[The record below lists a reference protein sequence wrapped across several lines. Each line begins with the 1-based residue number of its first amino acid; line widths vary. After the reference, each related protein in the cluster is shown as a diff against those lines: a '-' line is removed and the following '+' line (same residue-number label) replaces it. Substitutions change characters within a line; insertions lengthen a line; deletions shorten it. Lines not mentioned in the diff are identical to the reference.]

1 MSHRTS
7 DPARSQN
14 KEAVQVQNLEEKQ
27 RRILE
32 LELVQ
37 VRKEA
42 VVARLEARAAEIE
55 RLLHQDG
62 LRSVVKRNRHDKE
75 KKDAAE
81 KTLESCPSSRQ
92 EISRPRTVTTSA
104 RASRTKEPPTPPV
117 DDFAEASTDHQRRS
131 SRRPALIISVLGHV
145 FLIFVLGFVGL
156 RLSPPK
162 DQVAFTATAAASEP
176 TSIETIRIEN
186 TIPTSATESESQENL
201 DAELVPDP
209 VLGQSS
215 LIPPSLQTLGDDS
228 SPSLLESTG
237 AELLRGDESTG
248 EKMEFFGVEG
258 GGNHFVYLVDSSK
271 SMGTAFESAREE
283 LVRSIQALQPD
294 QRFYVVFFDA
304 DSDYMRIRD
313 PNTNE
318 SMSLSATN
326 ENKAA
331 LTQWAKGISMDDGQA
346 PYEPLRFA
354 LDLKP
359 DVIFLLSDGE
369 FPAGIEDLLTED
381 NYVENLFGDVQRISI
396 VHTIGY
402 HSQRGEERMRRI
414 AERNGGQYHY
424 VRKP

>member
-1 MSHRTS
+1 
-7 DPARSQN
+7 
-14 KEAVQVQNLEEKQ
+14 
-27 RRILE
+27 
-32 LELVQ
+32 
-37 VRKEA
+37 
-42 VVARLEARAAEIE
+42 
-55 RLLHQDG
+55 
-62 LRSVVKRNRHDKE
+62 
-75 KKDAAE
+75 
-81 KTLESCPSSRQ
+81 
-92 EISRPRTVTTSA
+92 
-104 RASRTKEPPTPPV
+104 
-117 DDFAEASTDHQRRS
+117 
-131 SRRPALIISVLGHV
+131 
-145 FLIFVLGFVGL
+145 
-156 RLSPPK
+156 
-162 DQVAFTATAAASEP
+162 
-176 TSIETIRIEN
+176 
-186 TIPTSATESESQENL
+186 SATESESQENL

-215 LIPPSLQTLGDDS
+215 LIPPSLKTLGDDS

-414 AERNGGQYHY
+414 AEKNGGQYHY